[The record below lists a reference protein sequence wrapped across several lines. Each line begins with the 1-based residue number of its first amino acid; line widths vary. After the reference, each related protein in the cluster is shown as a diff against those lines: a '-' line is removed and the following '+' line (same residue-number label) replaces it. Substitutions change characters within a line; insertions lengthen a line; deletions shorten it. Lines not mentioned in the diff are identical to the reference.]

1 MPNFTTAV
9 AAAVAILDA
18 DLLVGQRFARTP
30 QNRTLEA
37 VAFTG
42 SAVVGDAE
50 IEMFIDEI
58 RVGSFFNSKL
68 LVPDNDDL
76 ISLESLFIPGSSQLQ
91 AVVVDAA
98 ATSPVFVMLALEDA

>member
-1 MPNFTTAV
+1 MPNYTASV
-9 AAAVAILDA
+9 TAAVAVLDA
-18 DLLVGQRFARTP
+18 DILNGQRYARVP

-76 ISLESLFIPGSSQLQ
+76 ISLESLFIPGGAQLQ
-91 AVVVDAA
+91 AIVVDAA
-98 ATSPVFVMLALEDA
+98 ATSPVFLMLALEDV